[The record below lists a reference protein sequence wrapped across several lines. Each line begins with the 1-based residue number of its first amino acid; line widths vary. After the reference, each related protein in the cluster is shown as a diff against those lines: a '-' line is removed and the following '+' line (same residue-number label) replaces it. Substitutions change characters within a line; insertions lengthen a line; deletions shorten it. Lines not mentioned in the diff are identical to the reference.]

1 MKAVL
6 DFVGAA
12 GEYGEKRQD
21 EYIRM
26 FEDCSW
32 EYLMN
37 FGGGCTYFRKPATM
51 MEQEEEIFC
60 DDASRLDMLNRVFR
74 VRVIPLILLFV
85 LVIFDGNSALTLGLR
100 ILFWVLAGM
109 YLFVFLKFA
118 LKYFDFGNRSKGQ

>member
-1 MKAVL
+1 
-6 DFVGAA
+6 
-12 GEYGEKRQD
+12 
-21 EYIRM
+21 
-26 FEDCSW
+26 
-32 EYLMN
+32 
-37 FGGGCTYFRKPATM
+37 M

-85 LVIFDGNSALTLGLR
+85 MVIFDGNSALTLGLR

-109 YLFVFLKFA
+109 YLFVLLKFA

>member
-37 FGGGCTYFRKPATM
+37 FGGCTYFRKPATL

-74 VRVIPLILLFV
+74 GRVIPLILLFV
-85 LVIFDGNSALTLGLR
+85 LIIFDGNSALTLGLR
-100 ILFWVLAGM
+100 ILFWILAGM

-118 LKYFDFGNRSKGQ
+118 LKYFDFRNRSKGQ